1 MYQCTFINNFLHQ
14 QLFLLLM
21 KFSEN
26 CFKIV
31 LNNSKSN
38 NLTEKSLV
46 LRYKQNPSCYILNQ
60 SIISLGF
67 VLLLWNIFFFSCFQ
81 FRWPDKSSNHKRKTV
96 FLTLFSELR
105 EMYASLFGTLS
116 RSFTCNLSFFTT
128 EPVFSRI
135 LFLHTCNT
143 LPLLS
148 LNLLLVSVSKLL
160 LLSLL
165 WNLVPHLQIMP
176 LTW

>member
-1 MYQCTFINNFLHQ
+1 
-14 QLFLLLM
+14 M

-67 VLLLWNIFFFSCFQ
+67 VLLLWNIFSLAFNFVGQ
-81 FRWPDKSSNHKRKTV
+81 TKATITKRKTV
-96 FLTLFSELR
+96 FLTLFYELR

-116 RSFTCNLSFFTT
+116 WSFICNLSFFTA
-128 EPVFSRI
+128 ESVFSRI

-148 LNLLLVSVSKLL
+148 LNLLLVFVSKLL

-176 LTW
+176 LTG